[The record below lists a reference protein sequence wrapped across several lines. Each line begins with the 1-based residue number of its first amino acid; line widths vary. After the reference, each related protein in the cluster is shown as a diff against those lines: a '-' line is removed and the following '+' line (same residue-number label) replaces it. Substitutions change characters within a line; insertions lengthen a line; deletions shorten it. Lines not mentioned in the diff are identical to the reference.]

1 MVDPK
6 QVELG
11 FYEGLPYLLSPI
23 INDAEK
29 ALKALKWAVEVME
42 RRYKKLKDVRVKN
55 IYEYNEKVD
64 EKEKMSR
71 IVIIVD
77 ELADLM
83 MT

>member
-1 MVDPK
+1 
-6 QVELG
+6 
-11 FYEGLPYLLSPI
+11 LPYLLSPI
-23 INDAEK
+23 INEPEK
-29 ALKALKWAVEVME
+29 ALKALKWAVDVMN
-42 RRYKKLKDVRVKN
+42 RRYARLKELKVRN

-83 MT
+83 MS

>member
-1 MVDPK
+1 M
-6 QVELG
+6 
-11 FYEGLPYLLSPI
+11 
-23 INDAEK
+23 N
-29 ALKALKWAVEVME
+29 
-42 RRYKKLKDVRVKN
+42 RRYARLKELKVRN

-83 MT
+83 MS